1 MIPADNSTT
10 LLVVVDAQLI
20 FTHAADPDGRCVGYI
35 ARHIDRG
42 GYGLVKYTRFVN
54 RPDSLPATLLGY
66 DKAMATHPKTALVP
80 AIANRADFTLD
91 HAGYGPDPR
100 DVDELVQHA
109 CARGIDRA
117 VVMGFDTDACVLS
130 TAFALWD
137 RGLATSIDARGCAS
151 SAGQDM
157 HRAALR
163 IARRSLMV
171 SD

>member
-1 MIPADNSTT
+1 MTPDNSTA

-42 GYGLVKYTRFVN
+42 GYGLVRYTRFVN
-54 RPDSLPATLLGY
+54 HPGSLPATQLGY

-91 HAGYGPDPR
+91 HVGYGPDPH

-109 CARGIDRA
+109 RARGIDRA
-117 VVMGFDTDACVLS
+117 VIMGFDTDACVLG

-137 RGLATSIDARGCAS
+137 RGLATAIDPRGCAS
-151 SAGQDM
+151 SGGTAL
-157 HRAALR
+157 HHAALR
-163 IARRSLMV
+163 IARRSLQL
-171 SD
+171 SET

>member
-1 MIPADNSTT
+1 MIPADNSST
-10 LLVVVDAQLI
+10 LLVVVDAQHL
-20 FTHAADPDGRCVGYI
+20 FAHAADPDGRCVGYI

-42 GYGLVKYTRFVN
+42 GYGHISYTRFIN

-66 DKAMATHPKTALVP
+66 DKAMAQHPSAQLVP
-80 AIANRADFTLD
+80 AIDRRADHTLD
-91 HAGYGPDPR
+91 HAGYGPDPN
-100 DVDELVQHA
+100 DVDELVHHLR
-109 CARGIDRA
+109 ARGIDRA
-117 VVMGFDTDACVLS
+117 VVMGFDTGACVLG

-163 IARRSLMV
+163 IARRSLQV
-171 SD
+171 AD